1 MKSCNHKSISVQ
13 TLIQNYFLERLIQQ
27 RGVTPRTI
35 ETYRDTFRIYITYLQ
50 EKNNT
55 PVDKITIND
64 FEQNKV
70 LNFLEY
76 LENDRYNKPVTLNNR
91 LSVIHSFMKYVA
103 EQAPEYSDIAKRTIM
118 IPLKKHEIKTFDY
131 ISKEEFQALLNQC
144 DENTFLGMRDKV
156 MLMILYNTGVRVSE
170 LITISRKSLKG
181 RDNQK
186 DSYYLRIMGKG
197 RKERT
202 VPLWKSTSEIIDRY
216 ISVWDIKDTT
226 SLFKN
231 KNNGVLTRSG
241 VRFRIE
247 KLVLMAS
254 KECPSLIEKNISIH
268 TFRHSVAM
276 NLLQAGIDIST
287 IAIWL
292 GHNSIETTHK
302 YMVADLEIKRKAME
316 KAGVID
322 NTTSEYHPSNDLLKF
337 LSEL

>member
-131 ISKEEFQALLNQC
+131 ISKK
-144 DENTFLGMRDKV
+144 R
-156 MLMILYNTGVRVSE
+156 
-170 LITISRKSLKG
+170 IS
-181 RDNQK
+181 
-186 DSYYLRIMGKG
+186 
-197 RKERT
+197 
-202 VPLWKSTSEIIDRY
+202 
-216 ISVWDIKDTT
+216 
-226 SLFKN
+226 
-231 KNNGVLTRSG
+231 
-241 VRFRIE
+241 
-247 KLVLMAS
+247 
-254 KECPSLIEKNISIH
+254 
-268 TFRHSVAM
+268 SVA
-276 NLLQAGIDIST
+276 
-287 IAIWL
+287 
-292 GHNSIETTHK
+292 
-302 YMVADLEIKRKAME
+302 
-316 KAGVID
+316 
-322 NTTSEYHPSNDLLKF
+322 
-337 LSEL
+337 